1 MITDVSAGFIRR
13 LIGFAEHPL
22 PLPSGC
28 QKNHSTPAS
37 FWFFPLSALLCYK
50 RFPTCQVL
58 YALTVPLWHPVKNQ
72 ASHVTWYVP

>member
-37 FWFFPLSALLCYK
+37 FWFFPLRDLVGTGIPFILSSKSNTSSRELAHEDIYTESQQHI
-50 RFPTCQVL
+50 P
-58 YALTVPLWHPVKNQ
+58 
-72 ASHVTWYVP
+72 